1 MLIELWLCGVE
12 IQNKTLENSTMVKI
26 PSNKSCQRPMSKT
39 VIKNCCDKI
48 LNVVDV
54 VVKLLQ
60 ENTGI
65 AVYTYG

>member
-1 MLIELWLCGVE
+1 
-12 IQNKTLENSTMVKI
+12 MVKI
-26 PSNKSCQRPMSKT
+26 PSNKSCQQPMSKT